1 MVDEEKEK
9 EKIQDENGILNK
21 NYKIEYIIEKYSRD
35 LIDYKVII
43 VGYNGIGKGKI
54 ASLLFNKVY
63 DDSYPPTRDFDISYY
78 QIKIQN
84 EIIQINFWYI
94 IDWLSIFN
102 LYNKV
107 SLAIIVYSTD
117 DRSSLKNIGYLCN
130 RINEHSFD
138 CIKFLVGNNTRSE
151 EFREVPKL
159 NEERYNQYYG
169 FDLLMEV
176 SSETGYNIENLKKNI
191 IYYLYE
197 KRLKEK
203 EDDLL
208 FEDALNKI
216 RKNKK
221 KKNNI
226 FNLSYNSK

>member
-1 MVDEEKEK
+1 
-9 EKIQDENGILNK
+9 
-21 NYKIEYIIEKYSRD
+21 
-35 LIDYKVII
+35 
-43 VGYNGIGKGKI
+43 
-54 ASLLFNKVY
+54 
-63 DDSYPPTRDFDISYY
+63 
-78 QIKIQN
+78 
-84 EIIQINFWYI
+84 
-94 IDWLSIFN
+94 
-102 LYNKV
+102 
-107 SLAIIVYSTD
+107 
-117 DRSSLKNIGYLCN
+117 
-130 RINEHSFD
+130 
-138 CIKFLVGNNTRSE
+138 
-151 EFREVPKL
+151 
-159 NEERYNQYYG
+159 
-169 FDLLMEV
+169 MEV